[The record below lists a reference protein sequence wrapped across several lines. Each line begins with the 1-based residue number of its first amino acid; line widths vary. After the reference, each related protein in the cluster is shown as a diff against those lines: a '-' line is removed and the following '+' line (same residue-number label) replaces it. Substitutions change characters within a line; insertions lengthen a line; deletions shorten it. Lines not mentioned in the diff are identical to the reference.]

1 MKESIVVDED
11 GEDGDSECYDAD
23 SSDDENGGDL
33 MMRMRM
39 KQDFTSPGFLWVFGT
54 RQRTKWGSQL

>member
-1 MKESIVVDED
+1 MMVMLITKRMVMMVMMWTV
-11 GEDGDSECYDAD
+11 
-23 SSDDENGGDL
+23 L
-33 MMRMRM
+33 TMRMRRVVMRMMM